1 MVVCSHGARA
11 ANQRWRLA
19 SSHSRFSSLRTWPLP
34 VAVLAGPQSEH
45 VTRPVD
51 GHAQGEAD
59 RPVGDLAPDL
69 DLNGVHEQH
78 RVHGGRDCQSVML
91 SAASIIRPAW
101 PQSCATSATS
111 ASARATTSRSSATS
125 GRHSRGSGKPARSTV
140 RYRALRRLAAALY
153 RAGAHCDLADI
164 HHQAD
169 QEEQARY
176 HWQQA
181 LDLYTRLGAHEAHQ
195 VQPRLSELKAGTAH

>member
-1 MVVCSHGARA
+1 VA
-11 ANQRWRLA
+11 AELCNLGDVSLGQGYYQQAVGYQRQAFAWFRQ
-19 SSHSRFSSLRTWPLP
+19 
-34 VAVLAGPQSEH
+34 AGSQYGPIQ
-45 VTRPVD
+45 
-51 GHAQGEAD
+51 
-59 RPVGDLAPDL
+59 
-69 DLNGVHEQH
+69 
-78 RVHGGRDCQSVML
+78 
-91 SAASIIRPAW
+91 
-101 PQSCATSATS
+101 
-111 ASARATTSRSSATS
+111 
-125 GRHSRGSGKPARSTV
+125 
-140 RYRALRRLAAALY
+140 ALRRLAAALY